1 MFDFNFYYKTNIFF
15 ENIEEELL
23 TDYDFFEHF
32 EYKRWHPIKF
42 MIYVFIKHYI
52 YTDKGIAI
60 GRVVKFLMELGLIVD
75 WVSEKRVPKALMTI
89 VFTYLSLINWSIV
102 YVLLKP
108 NIWDAI

>member
-1 MFDFNFYYKTNIFF
+1 
-15 ENIEEELL
+15 
-23 TDYDFFEHF
+23 
-32 EYKRWHPIKF
+32 

-60 GRVVKFLMELGLIVD
+60 GRVVKFLLEWGLIVD
-75 WVSEKRVPKALMTI
+75 WVSEKQVPKALMTI

-108 NIWDAI
+108 NI